1 MRLDNLR
8 QSIKD
13 MSTEERMEL
22 IRGIR
27 EDRKISKH
35 STTIRTK
42 RKEDKQDKLTKA
54 FSDLSA
60 EEKQELLEALRK

>member
-35 STTIRTK
+35 STTVRTK
-42 RKEDKQDKLTKA
+42 RKEDKQDKLTEA
-54 FSDLSA
+54 FSNLSA